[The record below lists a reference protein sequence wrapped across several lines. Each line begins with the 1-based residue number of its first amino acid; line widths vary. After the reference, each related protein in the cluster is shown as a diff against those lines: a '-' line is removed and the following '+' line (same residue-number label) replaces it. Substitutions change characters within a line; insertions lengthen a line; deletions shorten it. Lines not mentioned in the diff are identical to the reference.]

1 MQYPYQVADSVAMAG
16 QQNRVLRNTYGLL
29 GLSLVPTVLGAMVG
43 LNWGQPLLQL
53 SPMLSFILFLGV
65 AWGFMWGIERH
76 QNSGTGVAL
85 LLGFTFFMGLML
97 SRILGVALGFS
108 NGASLVAL
116 AGGGTAAVF
125 FTLAG
130 IATTSKRDFSGLSKF
145 LFVGLVVLMLAS
157 IANIF
162 FQIPALAL
170 TISAVSVL
178 LFSAFILFDVQRV
191 VNGGETNYIMATLAI
206 YLDVYNLFVSLL
218 NLLMSLAGERD

>member
-1 MQYPYQVADSVAMAG
+1 MQYPYEMSGGADYAV
-16 QQNRVLRNTYGLL
+16 QQNRVLRNTYALL
-29 GLSLVPTVLGAMVG
+29 GLSLVPTVLGAVLG
-43 LNWGQPLLQL
+43 VQLGFSFFATSPLI
-53 SPMLSFILFLGV
+53 SFVLFLAL

-76 QNSGTGVAL
+76 KDSGVGVAL

-97 SRILGVALGFS
+97 SRILGFALGLA
-108 NGASLVAL
+108 NGATLVAL

-130 IATTSKRDFSGLSKF
+130 IATTTKRDFSGLSKF
-145 LFVGLVVLMLAS
+145 LFVGLVVLLLAS
-157 IANIF
+157 LANVF

-178 LFSAFILFDVQRV
+178 LFSAFILFDISRV

-206 YLDVYNLFVSLL
+206 YLDIYNLFVSLL
-218 NLLMSLAGERD
+218 HLLMAFAGEKD